1 LFHTKKYKNILILAL
16 ICCIKISSTLAQ
28 NQHALDYFGV
38 QYPKQPSDIESMQA
52 VLQKNNSKNL
62 KCVYQFDTKD
72 KDFEGVNLYETYLFN
87 QNANTLQQTT
97 ISLDKKRDTLNKIE
111 KQYEYNINKQIIW
124 RNYKD
129 RRGDE
134 PNRTEKWTYDSTN
147 NLVVYSNQNPLT
159 HDTLLYVYET
169 NRKLKNST
177 DKKWNT
183 EFETRKM
190 LAYQYN
196 FKNDTLEIK
205 ETRVF
210 KSDFYTNTKRHLY
223 FQKDTVL
230 YEYQQKANDT
240 TLNIIGKYFFN
251 KNKQVLKYAAYDPSD
266 RFLPTQ
272 TTVFSYYKS
281 GQLRSIHEYKGAGN
295 LQKIVFYR
303 ATAEIQSVE
312 YIIEKNK
319 REYFYNPITGLPLRT
334 DMYHKGIKKG
344 QINYI
349 FF

>member
-1 LFHTKKYKNILILAL
+1 MYKNIFKL
-16 ICCIKISSTLAQ
+16 TLFIFYNIAVTQAQ
-28 NQHALDYFGV
+28 NQHALACFGV
-38 QYPKQPSDIESMQA
+38 QYPKQPTDIESMQV

-62 KCVYQFDTKD
+62 KCMYQFDIKD
-72 KDFEGVNLYETYLFN
+72 RDFEGVNLYETYQLD
-87 QNANTLQQTT
+87 ANTKILQTTT

-111 KQYEYNINKQIIW
+111 KKYEYNANQQLIYSE
-124 RNYKD
+124 YKD

-134 PNRTEKWTYDSTN
+134 PNRTEKWAYDSLK
-147 NLVVYSNQNPLT
+147 NLVAYYNQNPLT
-159 HDTLLYVYET
+159 HDTLLYVYDANNKLRRST
-169 NRKLKNST
+169 N
-177 DKKWNT
+177 KKYNT
-183 EFETRKM
+183 EFDTRKTFI
-190 LAYQYN
+190 YQYS
-196 FKNDTLEIK
+196 FSNDTLEIK
-205 ETRVF
+205 EKQVF
-210 KSDFYTNTKRHLY
+210 KADFYSNTKRNLF

-240 TLNIIGKYFFN
+240 TLNIMGKYYCN
-251 KNKQVLKYAAYDPSD
+251 KNKQVVKYAAYEPSD

-295 LQKIVFYR
+295 LQKITFYR

-319 REYFYNPITGLPLRT
+319 REYFYNPTTGLPLRT

-344 QINYI
+344 QINYV